1 MREQFQENM
10 RNEINTPM
18 HYLLGM
24 IDLLRNTDLT
34 EKQRRIAEAAHASG
48 QELRDTINDIM
59 DFLER
64 EAGKL
69 SGRSVPSDSQ
79 TPSLDRRILD
89 EIRAFQGNGSS
100 GLAEKLISAYIEN
113 SPKFIKELNET
124 ATNGDH
130 DALQMTAHTFKS
142 SSLSLGAM
150 TLASLCDHLK
160 HCDHHPDN
168 GVVSEL
174 IAQIEAEHKRVVA
187 ALQREIHCTEP

>member
-1 MREQFQENM
+1 MREHFHENM

-24 IDLLRNTDLT
+24 IDLLLNENLT

-79 TPSLDRRILD
+79 SFPMPD
-89 EIRAFQGNGSS
+89 SS
-100 GLAEKLISAYIEN
+100 A
-113 SPKFIKELNET
+113 
-124 ATNGDH
+124 AT
-130 DALQMTAHTFKS
+130 K
-142 SSLSLGAM
+142 
-150 TLASLCDHLK
+150 
-160 HCDHHPDN
+160 
-168 GVVSEL
+168 
-174 IAQIEAEHKRVVA
+174 
-187 ALQREIHCTEP
+187 

>member
-1 MREQFQENM
+1 MKEHFHGNM

-24 IDLLRNTDLT
+24 IDLLLNAGLT
-34 EKQRRIAEAAHASG
+34 EKQCRIAEAVRTSG
-48 QELRDTINDIM
+48 QELCDTINDIL
-59 DFLER
+59 DLLEI

-69 SGRSVPSDSQ
+69 SGRSVPPDSQ
-79 TPSLDRRILD
+79 ALSIDRKVLD
-89 EIRAFQGNGSS
+89 EIRAFDGNGNSE
-100 GLAEKLISAYIEN
+100 LAERLISVYIEN

-124 ATNGDH
+124 AANGDH

-150 TLASLCDHLK
+150 TLASLCDQLK

-168 GVVSEL
+168 GAVSEL
-174 IAQIEAEHKRVVA
+174 IVQIEAEHKRVVA
-187 ALQREIHCTEP
+187 ALQRELHCTEP

>member
-1 MREQFQENM
+1 MREHFHENM

-24 IDLLRNTDLT
+24 IDILLNTDLT

-48 QELRDTINDIM
+48 QELRDTFNDIL

-69 SGRSVPSDSQ
+69 SGRSVPSNSQ

-89 EIRAFQGNGSS
+89 EIRTFQGNGSS
-100 GLAEKLISAYIEN
+100 GLAERLISTYIEN

-160 HCDHHPDN
+160 HCDRHPDN

-187 ALQREIHCTEP
+187 ALQRELHCTEP